1 MQHFARVINTSVK
14 ALNESDWR
22 VARELVKTRTV
33 LMGERIGFLRL
44 SVDKPLERVNCA
56 SSGIT

>member
-33 LMGERIGFLRL
+33 LLGERIGLRL